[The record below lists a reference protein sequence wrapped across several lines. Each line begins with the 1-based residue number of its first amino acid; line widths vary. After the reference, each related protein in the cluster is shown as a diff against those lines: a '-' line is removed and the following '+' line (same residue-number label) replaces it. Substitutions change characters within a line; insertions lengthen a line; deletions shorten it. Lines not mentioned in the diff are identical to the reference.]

1 MVLTIQN
8 NWVSEIVD
16 VVTAFLYGDLDE
28 LIFMTIP
35 EGLDKY
41 QGANFEMDDCVVLE
55 KSIYG
60 LVQAARQFHRK
71 LIDKMTKDMGF
82 SKCLGDECLLFKES
96 AEGVVIVCIYI
107 DDTLCVGDEMAVNRF
122 KTDIKKHFETK
133 EEGAMS
139 EYVGCKVRR
148 TGEKSLIMYQDD
160 LIKKMEKT
168 FNELVKH
175 MQIYDMPAGTGMR
188 VTRSKEGLI
197 TKTEQTLYRSGVGML
212 LFLVKYSRPDL
223 ANIVRELS
231 RVNDGATKGHMS
243 MLLRVIKF
251 TFDTKNRVLSY
262 ELKNEKGNWELRAFC
277 DSDWAGNKDD
287 RRSITGYCIYLQGC
301 LVAWKSRAQKN
312 VTLSSSEAE
321 YVAISEVCTEIMF
334 IKTVLTFLGVEMKRP
349 IQVNCDN
356 VGAIFLSHNA
366 KASARTKHID
376 IRYHFIRE
384 HVVDGLV
391 EIVFV
396 RSEENDADIFTKN
409 VGKAPYEKHSDKF
422 MKNE

>member
-1 MVLTIQN
+1 
-8 NWVSEIVD
+8 
-16 VVTAFLYGDLDE
+16 
-28 LIFMTIP
+28 MTIP
-35 EGLDKY
+35 EGLNQY
-41 QGANFEMDDCVVLE
+41 LETIFEPDDCVVLE
-55 KSIYG
+55 KAIYG

-71 LIDKMTKDMGF
+71 LIGKMTRDMGF
-82 SKCLGDECLLFKES
+82 SKCLGDECLLYKNS
-96 AEGVVIVCIYI
+96 DEGIVIVCIYI
-107 DDTLCVGDEMAVNRF
+107 DDTLCVGDKKAVNQF
-122 KTDIKKHFETK
+122 KIDLRKHFETK
-133 EEGAMS
+133 EEGTMS
-139 EYVGCKVRR
+139 EYVGCKVKR
-148 TGEKSLIMYQDD
+148 TNDKSLIMYQDD

-168 FNELVKH
+168 FGDLVKH

-188 VTRSKEGLI
+188 ITRSKEGLI
-197 TKTEQTLYRSGVGML
+197 SEKEQTLYRSGVGML

-251 TFDTKNRVLSY
+251 TMDTRNRVLSY
-262 ELKNEKGNWELRAFC
+262 DLQEDKNNWELKAFC
-277 DSDWAGNKDD
+277 DRDWAGNKDD
-287 RRSITGYCIYLQGC
+287 RRSITGYCVYFQGC

-334 IKTVLTFLGVEMKRP
+334 IKTILSFLGVEIKRP
-349 IQVNCDN
+349 IQVSCDN

-376 IRYHFIRE
+376 IQYHFIRE

-409 VGKAPYEKHSDKF
+409 VGKTAYEKHSDKF